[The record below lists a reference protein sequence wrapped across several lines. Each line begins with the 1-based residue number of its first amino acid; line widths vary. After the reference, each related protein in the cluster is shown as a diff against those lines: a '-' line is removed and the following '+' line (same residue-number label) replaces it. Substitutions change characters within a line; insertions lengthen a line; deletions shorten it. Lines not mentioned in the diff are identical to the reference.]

1 MSRVPCSV
9 LSDCHGVLWFTIN
22 YSKHLITFRSFS
34 FRRVSHQ
41 TLQFVPTA
49 EWCHHS
55 KYKNYKSLL
64 GCIHCWWTY
73 HSDEML

>member
-1 MSRVPCSV
+1 MSLV

-22 YSKHLITFRSFS
+22 YSKYLINFRSLS
-34 FRRVSHQ
+34 FGRESCQ

-55 KYKNYKSLL
+55 KYKNYSSLL

-73 HSDEML
+73 HFDEIL